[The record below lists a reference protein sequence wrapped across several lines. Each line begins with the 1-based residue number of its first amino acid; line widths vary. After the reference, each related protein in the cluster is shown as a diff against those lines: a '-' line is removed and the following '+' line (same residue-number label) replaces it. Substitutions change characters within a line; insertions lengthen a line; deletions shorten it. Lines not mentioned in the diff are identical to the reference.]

1 MSLEKPVLSQ
11 QTSRVRRLVPIEATP
26 ASLVKIFFALFA
38 VFAAVVIVFPWHL
51 TVELWDESIYA
62 NNAIEMA
69 IRGHWLT
76 PTYDWTVD
84 HWNVKPPL
92 MVWIFAALYKIGLPP
107 MVALRL
113 PSSLAALACVM
124 AVFFFARKV
133 LRRLFVG
140 VVAALLMMSSSLYF
154 GNHMAMNGDTDAV
167 LCLFTTLFAL
177 GFFCFVEEI
186 EPYTTKGIAIA
197 GVALCGAIMTKGIA
211 GVMLLPGLLVYVIIR
226 RKLGMVVRDRRFW
239 FAIAAAV
246 VLTAVY
252 YGGREMV
259 DHGYLRAVWV
269 NELGGRYGKT
279 NEGHGGR
286 MSFFVVYLIHHFEP
300 GLVLTLL
307 GVFSLLWK
315 PRVETEVSD
324 RSRAFAIFAAVVSL
338 VFLAILSK
346 SKTQIFYYCAPSV
359 PLLSLLAAVGVGDVL
374 RWWSARRGSSSSAG
388 AAHDHSAETMD
399 FTLQFVLFGLLAAIT
414 AIGLPATLH
423 QKLHLTGDLEDQY
436 RAAIHDVEQ
445 AQSKR
450 GDHSPIVVVDMG
462 FEDKAF
468 PHFAPIADYYVK
480 EAARRGVRVAFTQT
494 VPVVE
499 PGAWLLSCD
508 PDTLTALRSVEQ
520 LNSGTASQS
529 TCYYGPSG
537 R

>member
-1 MSLEKPVLSQ
+1 LSQ
-11 QTSRVRRLVPIEATP
+11 RPASVPRFVPLEP
-26 ASLVKIFFALFA
+26 APTSLVKIFFVLFA
-38 VFAAVVIVFPWHL
+38 IFAVVVIVFPWHL

-92 MVWIFAALYKIGLPP
+92 MVWIFAALYKMGLPP

-113 PSSLAALACVM
+113 PSSIAALACVM
-124 AVFFFARKV
+124 VVFFFARKV
-133 LRRLFVG
+133 LRRPFVG

-186 EPYTTKGIAIA
+186 EPYTTVGIAVA
-197 GVALCGAIMTKGIA
+197 GVALCGAILTKGIA
-211 GVMLLPGLLVYVIIR
+211 GVLLLPGLLVYVLLR
-226 RKLGMVVRDRRFW
+226 RKLGVVVRDRRFW
-239 FAIAAAV
+239 LAIAAAV
-246 VLTAVY
+246 ALTAVY
-252 YGGREMV
+252 YWGREMV

-300 GLVLTLL
+300 GLLLTLA
-307 GVFSLLWK
+307 GAFSLFWK
-315 PRVETEVSD
+315 PTFDTERSD
-324 RSRAFAIFAAVVSL
+324 RSRAVSIFTLVVSL
-338 VFLAILSK
+338 VFLAIISK

-359 PLLSLLAAVGVGDVL
+359 PLLSLFAAVGVGDVL
-374 RWWSARRGSSSSAG
+374 RWWSAKRAPASSAG

-480 EAARRGVRVAFTQT
+480 EAARRGAHVTFTQNI
-494 VPVVE
+494 PVVE

-508 PDTLTALRSVEQ
+508 PDTLTLLRRAQE
-520 LNSGTASQS
+520 LNSGTASQK
-529 TCYYGPSG
+529 TCYYGPLP